1 MRPDAGAEVVF
12 LVAVFLLAVSF
23 VIYGLII
30 KRLLRLIKKQGIWI
44 FPLLS
49 ALGLFL
55 VAIFHLSRILYYF
68 PKLGRASGDLF
79 ELIIGSLR
87 MGRMENIFLFGSGL
101 LVLVCGWLY
110 YTWSSR

>member
-1 MRPDAGAEVVF
+1 MRPDAGAEIVF
-12 LVAVFLLAVSF
+12 LLSIFLLAVSF

-30 KRLLRLIKKQGIWI
+30 KRLLNLIKKKGIWI
-44 FPLLS
+44 LPVLS

-55 VAIFHLSRILYYF
+55 VAIFHLYRILYYF
-68 PKLGRASGDLF
+68 PKLARASGDLF

-87 MGRMENIFLFGSGL
+87 MARLENTFLCGAGF